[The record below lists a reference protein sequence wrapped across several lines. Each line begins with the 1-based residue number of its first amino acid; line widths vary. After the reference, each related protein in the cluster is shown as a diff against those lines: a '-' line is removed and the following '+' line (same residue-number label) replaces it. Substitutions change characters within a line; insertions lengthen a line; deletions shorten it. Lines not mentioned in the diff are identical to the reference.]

1 MPRKPLLKVE
11 EGDNVHYEEL
21 QDYIMPDIPQ
31 VDRSQQIREY
41 YNRLKTDGERID
53 FFNQMG
59 ILSQNDDG
67 LYLTDNE
74 DNVVT
79 ELLDEF
85 LQPTKVNSAGK
96 TVLDKALEKQRL
108 KELYKYHY
116 MLDVQL
122 GLEHRNALSSL
133 PQDDPQRE
141 QKATDQVRN
150 GETAYRSM
158 VHHAYLLSGA
168 ERVYSG
174 DYEAVRNEAYAEL
187 EEDLHVESFEAMK
200 FGAELSAR
208 DSQLLSDA
216 KPSKL
221 GISEEQDRQNRYQT
235 QKNLLPKCD
244 MNWADDR
251 TMYNRPTFL
260 DAATETEARLHY
272 DSTYQDMP
280 RKPGSREYQD
290 RSKELR
296 EYARKM
302 NTPAKR
308 VDFNIQMN
316 VLEVLGR
323 KCGNASL
330 LSNNEQ
336 DYMLEYAN
344 GLRNPGKRN
353 ENGELVLDT
362 EKLKQNL
369 KEMHKAQFRLQMEV
383 GKEYRKTLDTLPLND
398 PNREMKAG
406 FITQNSEPALLVGL
420 NSMNIIYP
428 AKNEHREVS
437 DIAETEAL
445 EEFTSTLSA
454 EELEQFKRGQDL
466 CSIDPICLKGAKPK
480 TVGLSTAEL
489 EQIEQRSAYSLIA
502 KADMNWMKDETMD
515 NRPTFYNQQIETDT
529 QKRNARYY
537 LTLDEEGKKQFIAN
551 GLLQSALDENN
562 TVYTTKER
570 ESFRECFNHY
580 FKPVTPDG
588 KLDYDTFEQRVDGIA
603 DLVADGY
610 CKAGQQYRTAD
621 LDELMGDYAVED
633 GTRQYVVGLINKDFV
648 KARNTE
654 SMLKELVSQNLID
667 QRLVNDYIERKQTA
681 DPRAEIEDFAD
692 AFNQHR
698 TEAAYRL
705 PDGRK
710 NYDAMSKSLPP

>member
-208 DSQLLSDA
+208 DSQLLS
-216 KPSKL
+216 
-221 GISEEQDRQNRYQT
+221 T
-235 QKNLLPKCD
+235 C
-244 MNWADDR
+244 
-251 TMYNRPTFL
+251 F
-260 DAATETEARLHY
+260 
-272 DSTYQDMP
+272 
-280 RKPGSREYQD
+280 
-290 RSKELR
+290 
-296 EYARKM
+296 
-302 NTPAKR
+302 
-308 VDFNIQMN
+308 
-316 VLEVLGR
+316 
-323 KCGNASL
+323 
-330 LSNNEQ
+330 
-336 DYMLEYAN
+336 
-344 GLRNPGKRN
+344 
-353 ENGELVLDT
+353 
-362 EKLKQNL
+362 
-369 KEMHKAQFRLQMEV
+369 
-383 GKEYRKTLDTLPLND
+383 
-398 PNREMKAG
+398 
-406 FITQNSEPALLVGL
+406 
-420 NSMNIIYP
+420 
-428 AKNEHREVS
+428 
-437 DIAETEAL
+437 
-445 EEFTSTLSA
+445 
-454 EELEQFKRGQDL
+454 
-466 CSIDPICLKGAKPK
+466 
-480 TVGLSTAEL
+480 
-489 EQIEQRSAYSLIA
+489 
-502 KADMNWMKDETMD
+502 
-515 NRPTFYNQQIETDT
+515 
-529 QKRNARYY
+529 RNA
-537 LTLDEEGKKQFIAN
+537 T
-551 GLLQSALDENN
+551 
-562 TVYTTKER
+562 
-570 ESFRECFNHY
+570 
-580 FKPVTPDG
+580 
-588 KLDYDTFEQRVDGIA
+588 
-603 DLVADGY
+603 
-610 CKAGQQYRTAD
+610 
-621 LDELMGDYAVED
+621 
-633 GTRQYVVGLINKDFV
+633 
-648 KARNTE
+648 
-654 SMLKELVSQNLID
+654 
-667 QRLVNDYIERKQTA
+667 
-681 DPRAEIEDFAD
+681 
-692 AFNQHR
+692 
-698 TEAAYRL
+698 
-705 PDGRK
+705 
-710 NYDAMSKSLPP
+710 